1 LDVCTI
7 GSRAAFFNRRGA
19 VERGGTM
26 KQNSKPVIAL
36 VLGGGA
42 ARGWAHIGVIHE
54 LADMGIKPDLVVG
67 TSVGSIVGGA
77 YASGNL
83 PQFEEWISGLGRVDI
98 IRLLDAKMT
107 GGGFLQGNSL
117 MAAIKKRIGDPLIED
132 LELPFACVATELG
145 TGREVWLRQG
155 SLLDAC
161 RASIALPGM
170 FAPSRMK
177 EGTLLLDGGLVNP
190 VPVSLA
196 RAMGGDIV
204 IAVNLNGDL
213 IGRHFFVHGGDGLSD
228 EESEQALAEIEE
240 KDTLIA
246 KWAAKMKAG
255 FGVRL
260 DSYISSLR
268 RKESPDPGLF
278 DVIAGSVDIMQDRIT
293 RSRMAGEPPDIH
305 ITPRLSHVGLME
317 FDRAGESIR
326 EGREATR
333 REREE
338 ILKLTRALEKT
349 GPQKETPARTD

>member
-1 LDVCTI
+1 
-7 GSRAAFFNRRGA
+7 
-19 VERGGTM
+19 M
-26 KQNSKPVIAL
+26 KQAKKPGIAL

-42 ARGWAHIGVIHE
+42 ARGWAHIGVIRE
-54 LADMGIKPDLVVG
+54 LAEMGIEPDLVVG

-83 PQFEEWISGLGRVDI
+83 EQFEEWIIGLGRVDI

-117 MAAIKKRIGDPLIED
+117 MAAIKKRTGDPRIED
-132 LELPFACVATELG
+132 LDIPFACVATELG
-145 TGREVWLRQG
+145 TGREVWLREG

-170 FAPSRMK
+170 FAPSRMREDK
-177 EGTLLLDGGLVNP
+177 LLVDGGLVNP

-196 RAMGGDIV
+196 RAMGGDLV

-213 IGRHFFVHGGDGLSD
+213 IGRHFFVHTAGEAVSD
-228 EESEQALAEIEE
+228 EEWDRTLEAIEE

-246 KWAAKMKAG
+246 KWAAKMRTG

-268 RKESPDPGLF
+268 KQESPDPGLF

-293 RSRMAGEPPDIH
+293 RSRMAGEPPDVH

-317 FDRAGESIR
+317 FDRGQECIK
-326 EGREATR
+326 EGRAATR
-333 REREE
+333 RHEE
-338 ILKLTRALEKT
+338 ELLKFTRGLRNRAA
-349 GPQKETPARTD
+349 QKKTPARTE

>member
-1 LDVCTI
+1 M
-7 GSRAAFFNRRGA
+7 AQQ
-19 VERGGTM
+19 
-26 KQNSKPVIAL
+26 KKPKIAL
-36 VLGGGA
+36 VLGSGA

-54 LADMGIKPDLVVG
+54 LAEMGIKPDLVVG
-67 TSVGSIVGGA
+67 SSVGSVVGGA

-83 PQFEEWISGLGRVDI
+83 DEFEKWVTSLGRVDI

-107 GGGFLQGNSL
+107 GGGFLQGTSL
-117 MAAIKKRIGDPLIED
+117 MGAIKKRIGDPNIED
-132 LELPFACVATELG
+132 LEIPYACVATELG
-145 TGREVWLRQG
+145 TGREVWMREG

-170 FAPSRMK
+170 FAPSRYSDDR
-177 EGTLLLDGGLVNP
+177 LLVDGGLVNP

-196 RAMGGDIV
+196 RAMGGDII

-213 IGRHFFVHGGDGLSD
+213 IGRHFFVHSSDDATTD
-228 EESEQALAEIEE
+228 EESERELAEFEE
-240 KDTLIA
+240 KDSVVA

-268 RKESPDPGLF
+268 KKESPDPGLF

-305 ITPRLSHVGLME
+305 ITPQLGHIGLMD
-317 FDRAGESIR
+317 FDLAGECIR
-326 EGREATR
+326 EGRDATQR
-333 REREE
+333 KASE
-338 ILKLTRALEKT
+338 LKQLASAL
-349 GPQKETPARTD
+349 

>member
-1 LDVCTI
+1 MA
-7 GSRAAFFNRRGA
+7 SR
-19 VERGGTM
+19 M
-26 KQNSKPVIAL
+26 KPKIAL
-36 VLGGGA
+36 VLGSGA

-54 LADMGIKPDLVVG
+54 LAELGVRPDIIVG
-67 TSVGSIVGGA
+67 SSVGSVVGGA

-83 PQFEEWISGLGRVDI
+83 QDFEEWVSSLSRVDI

-107 GGGFLQGNSL
+107 GGGFLQGKSL
-117 MAAIKKRIGDPLIED
+117 MGAIEKQIGDPKIED
-132 LELPFACVATELG
+132 LDLPFACVATELG
-145 TGREVWLRQG
+145 SGREVWLREG

-170 FAPSRMK
+170 FAPSRFDK
-177 EGTLLLDGGLVNP
+177 ERLLVDGGLVNP

-213 IGRHFFVHGGDGLSD
+213 IGRHFFVHPGDDASD
-228 EESEQALAEIEE
+228 EDSERELAEIEE
-240 KDTLIA
+240 KDSVVA
-246 KWAAKMKAG
+246 KWAARMKTG

-293 RSRMAGEPPDIH
+293 RSRMAGEPPDVH
-305 ITPRLSHVGLME
+305 ITPRLSHIGLMD
-317 FDRAGESIR
+317 FDRAEESIT

-333 REREE
+333 RRVAE
-338 ILKLTRALEKT
+338 IENL
-349 GPQKETPARTD
+349 PSV

>member
-1 LDVCTI
+1 MAKT
-7 GSRAAFFNRRGA
+7 G
-19 VERGGTM
+19 
-26 KQNSKPVIAL
+26 KPRIAL

-54 LADMGIKPDLVVG
+54 LAAMGIEPAIVVG
-67 TSVGSIVGGA
+67 TSVGSVVGGA

-83 PQFEEWISGLGRVDI
+83 EPFEEWISGLRRVDI

-117 MAAIKKRIGDPLIED
+117 MAAIEKRIGNPDIED
-132 LELPFACVATELG
+132 LDIPFACVATELDS
-145 TGREVWLRQG
+145 GREVWLREG

-170 FAPSRMK
+170 FAPSRLRQDK
-177 EGTLLLDGGLVNP
+177 LLVDGGLVNP

-196 RAMGGDIV
+196 RAMGGEVV

-213 IGRHFFVHGGDGLSD
+213 IGRHFFVHSEEEELSD
-228 EESEQALAEIEE
+228 EDSERALAELED
-240 KDTLIA
+240 KDSKIA

-268 RKESPDPGLF
+268 AKESPDPGLF

-305 ITPRLSHVGLME
+305 ITPRLSHVGLMD
-317 FDRAGESIR
+317 FDRSKESIA

-333 REREE
+333 RERQE
-338 ILKLTRALEKT
+338 IERLIEGLTRRDRK
-349 GPQKETPARTD
+349 

>member
-1 LDVCTI
+1 
-7 GSRAAFFNRRGA
+7 
-19 VERGGTM
+19 M
-26 KQNSKPVIAL
+26 KQARKPEIAL

-54 LADMGIKPDLVVG
+54 LADMGIAPDMVVG
-67 TSVGSIVGGA
+67 TSVGAIVGGA

-83 PQFEEWISGLGRVDI
+83 EQFEAWISGLGRVDI

-117 MAAIKKRIGDPLIED
+117 MAAIEKRIGDPLIED
-132 LELPFACVATELG
+132 LDMPFACVATELG
-145 TGREVWLRQG
+145 TGREVWLREG
-155 SLLDAC
+155 SLLEAC

-170 FAPSRMK
+170 FAPSRMR
-177 EGTLLLDGGLVNP
+177 EGKLLVDGGLVNP

-196 RAMGGDIV
+196 RAMGGDVV

-213 IGRHFFVHGGDGLSD
+213 IGRHFFVHGGGEEISD
-228 EESEQALAEIEE
+228 EDSERELAEIEE
-240 KDTLIA
+240 KDTMIA
-246 KWAAKMKAG
+246 KWAAKMKTG

-268 RKESPDPGLF
+268 KKESPDPGLF

-305 ITPRLSHVGLME
+305 ITPLLSHVGLME
-317 FDRAGESIR
+317 FDRADESIH

-333 REREE
+333 RQKEE
-338 ILKLTRALEKT
+338 ILKLTRALEK
-349 GPQKETPARTD
+349 RTSQ

>member
-1 LDVCTI
+1 MK
-7 GSRAAFFNRRGA
+7 RA
-19 VERGGTM
+19 
-26 KQNSKPVIAL
+26 KKPVIAL

-54 LADMGIKPDLVVG
+54 LADMGVVPDMVVG

-83 PQFEEWISGLGRVDI
+83 EQFERWISGLGRVDI

-117 MAAIKKRIGDPLIED
+117 MSAIKKRIGDPKIED
-132 LELPFACVATELG
+132 LDIPFACVATELG
-145 TGREVWLRQG
+145 TGREVWLREG

-177 EGTLLLDGGLVNP
+177 EDQLLLDGGLVNP

-196 RAMGGDIV
+196 RAMGGDVV

-213 IGRHFFVHGGDGLSD
+213 IGRHFFVHAAREELTD
-228 EESEQALAEIEE
+228 EDSERELAEIEE
-240 KDTLIA
+240 KDTMIA
-246 KWAAKMKAG
+246 KWAAKMKTG

-268 RKESPDPGLF
+268 KKESPDPGLF

-317 FDRAGESIR
+317 FDRADESIG

-338 ILKLTRALEKT
+338 ILKLTRALEKK
-349 GPQKETPARTD
+349 GVQRETPARTD

>member
-1 LDVCTI
+1 MK
-7 GSRAAFFNRRGA
+7 RA
-19 VERGGTM
+19 
-26 KQNSKPVIAL
+26 KKPVIAL

-54 LADMGIKPDLVVG
+54 LADMGVVPDMVVG
-67 TSVGSIVGGA
+67 TSVGSVVGGA
-77 YASGNL
+77 YASGHL
-83 PQFEEWISGLGRVDI
+83 EQFEQWISGLGRVDI

-117 MAAIKKRIGDPLIED
+117 MSAIKKRIGDPKIED
-132 LELPFACVATELG
+132 LAMPFACVATELG
-145 TGREVWLRQG
+145 TGREVWLREG

-177 EGTLLLDGGLVNP
+177 EDQLLLDGGLVNP

-196 RAMGGDIV
+196 RAMGGDVV

-213 IGRHFFVHGGDGLSD
+213 IGRHFFVHAAREELTD
-228 EESEQALAEIEE
+228 EDSERALAEIEE
-240 KDTLIA
+240 KDTMIA
-246 KWAAKMKAG
+246 KWAAKMKTG

-268 RKESPDPGLF
+268 KKESPDPGLF

-305 ITPRLSHVGLME
+305 ITPKLSHVGLME
-317 FDRAGESIR
+317 FDRASESIA

-338 ILKLTRALEKT
+338 ILKLTRALEKQAA
-349 GPQKETPARTD
+349 QKETPARTD